1 MIIAMRISTFF
12 YTIKQGLKNIWK
24 NKMFSL
30 ASIAT
35 MTACIFLFGLFYSV
49 VTNFQNIVHQAQS
62 GVAVTVFFDEGI
74 SDEQIKEIG
83 DEISKRAEVSK
94 VVFISAEE
102 AWNSFKNDYLGEY
115 VDSFGDD
122 NPLADCAN
130 YEIYL
135 NDVSMQ
141 ESLVTY
147 LQSVDGIRE
156 VHKSANVATALSSA
170 NSLIGYVSLGII
182 IILLAVS
189 IFLISNTVAIGITVR
204 REEIAIMKLIG
215 ATDFVV
221 RAPFLFEG
229 VILGMV
235 GAALPLVAIYFIYNR
250 IITYVLSKFSALNSI
265 LAFLPVDEIF
275 STLVPIALI
284 MGVGIGFLGSLF
296 TVRRHLRV

>member
-1 MIIAMRISTFF
+1 MG
-12 YTIKQGLKNIWK
+12 YTLKQGIKNILR

-30 ASIAT
+30 ATIAT
-35 MTACIFLFGLFYSV
+35 ISACVFLFGLFYSV
-49 VTNFQNIVHQAQS
+49 VVNFQNIVKQAQS

-74 SDEQIKEIG
+74 DDMRIQEIG
-83 DEISKRAEVSK
+83 QEISTRAEVSK
-94 VVFISAEE
+94 IVFVSAEE
-102 AWNSFKNDYLGEY
+102 AWDSFKDDYLGEY
-115 VDSFGDD
+115 VDTFGDD

-141 ESLVTY
+141 DSLVAFLSTI
-147 LQSVDGIRE
+147 SGIRE
-156 VHKSANVATALSSA
+156 VHKSANVADALSSA
-170 NSLIGYVSLGII
+170 NSLIAYVSLGII
-182 IILLAVS
+182 GILLAVS

-221 RAPFLFEG
+221 RSPFLFEG
-229 VILGMV
+229 VFLGLI
-235 GAALPLVAIYFIYNR
+235 GAAIPLAAVYLIYDNLVNYL
-250 IITYVLSKFSALNSI
+250 ITKYSVLNSI
-265 LAFLPVDEIF
+265 LVFLPVDEIF
-275 STLVPIALI
+275 YTLVPISVI

>member
-1 MIIAMRISTFF
+1 MRISTFG
-12 YTIKQGLKNIWK
+12 YTLNQGLKNIWR
-24 NKMFSL
+24 NKIFSL
-30 ASIAT
+30 ATVATIA
-35 MTACIFLFGLFYSV
+35 ACVFLFGLFYSV

-62 GVAVTVFFDEGI
+62 GVAVTVFFDDGI
-74 SDEQIKEIG
+74 SDEKIKEIG
-83 DEISKRAEVSK
+83 DDISKRAEVSK

-102 AWNSFKNDYLGEY
+102 AWDSFKNDYLGEY

-229 VILGMV
+229 VILGVV
-235 GAALPLVAIYFIYNR
+235 GSALPLVAIYFVYNKV
-250 IITYVLSKFSALNSI
+250 ITYVLTRFSALNSI
-265 LAFLPVDEIF
+265 LAFLSVDEIF

-284 MGVGIGFLGSLF
+284 MGVGIGFLGSLV